1 MKNVETKVR
10 GNIGI
15 GHTADGCGTSS
26 DIVSSVATPPSEV
39 RNDEGA
45 HEATRKLL
53 DVISSIIADEYIKIA
68 KENKDVFGIASAAS
82 QSRNDEGKHGGLE

>member
-39 RNDEGA
+39 RNDESIK
-45 HEATRKLL
+45 KLL
-53 DVISSIIADEYIKIA
+53 DVISSILADEYIQIA
-68 KENKDVFGIASAAS
+68 KENPDIFMD
-82 QSRNDEGKHGGLE
+82 SRLRGNDSEVGEK

>member
-39 RNDEGA
+39 RNDESIK
-45 HEATRKLL
+45 KLL
-53 DVISSIIADEYIKIA
+53 DVISSILADEYIQIA

>member
-10 GNIGI
+10 GNVGI

-39 RNDEGA
+39 SNDESIK
-45 HEATRKLL
+45 KLL
-53 DVISSIIADEYIKIA
+53 DVISSILADEYIQIA